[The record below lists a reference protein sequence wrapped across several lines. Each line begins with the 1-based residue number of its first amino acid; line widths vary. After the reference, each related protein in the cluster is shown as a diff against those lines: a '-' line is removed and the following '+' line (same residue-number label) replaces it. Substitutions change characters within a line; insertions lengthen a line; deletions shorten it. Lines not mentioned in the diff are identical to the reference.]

1 MLQSN
6 EGFVH
11 FSPKSRKQND
21 KISNFQYSILGSTT
35 PIFFFFPKLGKQ
47 EMCAWSEREEILGAI
62 CRREPNRAL
71 GQFCRRRPSRGLVQ
85 TRAQRLSQR
94 SFAAAAPGDSLRAEV
109 KPRSAAR
116 LPRAPPSPLS
126 LPPLGG
132 PLRGTGGAL
141 PDEPGGRGGVVYVLR
156 EKSSAAPEWR
166 PRVINKL
173 RFCPD
178 ATTAAGR
185 RIGKA

>member
-35 PIFFFFPKLGKQ
+35 PIFFFFFPKLGKQ
-47 EMCAWSEREEILGAI
+47 EMCAGSEREEILGAI

-71 GQFCRRRPSRGLVQ
+71 GQFCRRRPSRGLVL
-85 TRAQRLSQR
+85 TRAQRLSPR

-141 PDEPGGRGGVVYVLR
+141 PDETGGRGGGLRPQR
-156 EKSSAAPEWR
+156 EKLRR
-166 PRVINKL
+166 PRV
-173 RFCPD
+173 
-178 ATTAAGR
+178 AAAGY
-185 RIGKA
+185 